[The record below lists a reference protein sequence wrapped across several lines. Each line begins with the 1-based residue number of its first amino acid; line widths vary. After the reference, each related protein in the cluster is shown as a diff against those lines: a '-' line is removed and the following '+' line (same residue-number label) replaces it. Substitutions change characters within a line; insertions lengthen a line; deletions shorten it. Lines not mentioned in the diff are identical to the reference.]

1 MVIRQQPIA
10 NGLLEFGRVPRHNL
24 PLAVSLHPDIRE
36 AKFPAER
43 LAVFVFACLM
53 VISIANRQVL
63 AVHVRFKGHKTR
75 TGDRVA
81 LIRYVS
87 ESGFLIGNDTAGHGV
102 GKVVGPD
109 SFQEIPIFGGVNYA
123 PLFRELR
130 DLFRDLFGFASR
142 HRRLRRA
149 SGNTSR
155 QSCADSNKYNQ

>member
-1 MVIRQQPIA
+1 MDNDIQAGKVLAVPPKCAVR
-10 NGLLEFGRVPRHNL
+10 LFELRRVPPHNL
-24 PLAVSLHPDIRE
+24 PLAVSPHPDIRE
-36 AKFPAER
+36 AKFSAER
-43 LAVFVFACLM
+43 LAIFVFACLM

-109 SFQEIPIFGGVNYA
+109 SFQVIKIFVGENLA

-142 HRRLRRA
+142 YRRLRRA
-149 SGNTSR
+149 SGF
-155 QSCADSNKYNQ
+155 CYAV